1 MKKIVLG
8 MSAAA
13 LLASVAFADET
24 ANTQVAALDTSP
36 AAFSKL
42 DADKD
47 GRVSAIEAANDSKLA
62 ASFTQAD
69 TDKDGYLSTAEFQG
83 LSGSMDQSS
92 APAAPQS
99 ESTESAPAPAPQSD
113 STTTPPADTATPPQ
127 Q

>member
-13 LLASVAFADET
+13 LLATVAFGNDET
-24 ANTQVAALDTSP
+24 ATTQVAALDTSP

-62 ASFTQAD
+62 GSFTQAD
-69 TDKDGYLSTAEFQG
+69 TDKDGYLSTAEFQS

-92 APAAPQS
+92 TPSTAPSTAP
-99 ESTESAPAPAPQSD
+99 SD
-113 STTTPPADTATPPQ
+113 TTTPPADTTTPPQ

>member
-1 MKKIVLG
+1 LEEETMKKLILG

-13 LLASVAFADET
+13 LMASTAFASEEQDT
-24 ANTQVAALDTSP
+24 TQLAALDTSP

-69 TDKDGYLSTAEFQG
+69 TDKDGYLSSSEFQSLG
-83 LSGSMDQSS
+83 SGSSQSQPNS
-92 APAAPQS
+92 MPP
-99 ESTESAPAPAPQSD
+99 D
-113 STTTPPADTATPPQ
+113 DTTTPPSDTTTSPPQ